1 MSFTVP
7 EQLVTQLEA
16 QIRIVPDFPK
26 AGISFKDIT
35 PIFAQP
41 SLVARAADVL
51 AEAFANQGLTAVAG
65 IESRGFLLGT
75 LLAQRLN
82 LPFIL
87 LRKKGKLPWRT
98 VSHSYALEYGEATIE
113 MHVDAIGPGDT
124 VLIHDDLLAT
134 GGTAAAAAELVLG
147 QGAKVGGFAFL
158 VDLTFLPGNQRLQ
171 AYRAPIHSL
180 IHSNE

>member
-1 MSFTVP
+1 MSFSVP
-7 EQLVTQLEA
+7 QQLVAHLEA

-26 AGISFKDIT
+26 PGISFKDIT

-41 SLVARAADVL
+41 ALVAQAADAL
-51 AEAFANQGLTAVAG
+51 AGAFAQQGLTAVAG

-82 LPFIL
+82 LPFVL

-113 MHVDAIGPGDT
+113 MHVDAIGPADK

-171 AYRAPIHSL
+171 AYQAPIHAL
-180 IHSNE
+180 IQSND